1 MAISYKAIAFAN
13 DLASTL
19 NARLNGALTFAVSA
33 DTDGQPMLT
42 AGAGTAGAENVV
54 LKLSNYLVAQNAAA
68 TTAGAPT
75 PYKDELGL
83 AANPFSPTIAQ
94 LTTEASGTATLGTGT
109 NASAT
114 VLITAGGAGAEGVVV
129 AGTTVTAVFAGTAI
143 TDATALV
150 TALNANAK
158 VNKLGTASNVAGTSA
173 TVTFTAKPGLGTL
186 ANSFGWAA
194 SAGSTHVT
202 AASGAGYMA
211 GGTVTGG
218 NAGASSLVS
227 LADLFKILGEVFGRG
242 TIVEMYL
249 SAAGTAP
256 SSSNGT
262 LVASFTMSAQ
272 YPAMSVN

>member
-19 NARLNGALTFAVSA
+19 NARLNGALTFALAA
-33 DTDGQPMLT
+33 DTDGQPYLS
-42 AGAGTAGAENVV
+42 AGSGVAGAENVV
-54 LKLSNYLVAQNAAA
+54 LKLSNYLTAQNAAA
-68 TTAGAPT
+68 TAAGAPT

-83 AANPFSPTIAQ
+83 AASPFSPTIAQ
-94 LTTEASGTATLGTGT
+94 LTTEAAGTATLGNGT
-109 NASAT
+109 AAAGT
-114 VLITAGGAGAEGVVV
+114 VVITAGGAGAEGVVV

-150 TALNANAK
+150 TAVNANAK
-158 VNKLGTASNVAGTSA
+158 VNKLGTASNVASTSA
-173 TVTFTAKPGLGTL
+173 TVTFTAKPGTGTL

-202 AASGAGYMA
+202 AASGAGYLA
-211 GGTVTGG
+211 GGTVTTG
-218 NAGASSLVS
+218 NAGGMSLVN

-242 TIVEMYL
+242 TIVETYL

-256 SSSNGT
+256 STSNGT
-262 LVASFTMSAQ
+262 LVATFSMSSQ
-272 YPAMSVN
+272 FPGTSNN